1 MKKIFYI
8 YYKRLKF
15 KKRKYFFQFYIK
27 TLKVSN
33 IERKNKENI
42 HNRLYFDSKKRL
54 ELIRELEQKIYQ
66 NEGDICTFSP
76 KINNNSSINSSNP
89 YLEKYDR
96 KIGQDWLANKY
107 INNYSSSNLNKRK
120 VSKNNIINKTKS
132 VKVLKQSTN
141 INQLFNEINENHKQ
155 INKSQKNIDKDINN
169 YKFLEILNDYY
180 IFKS

>member
-107 INNYSSSNLNKRK
+107 INNRFYFESKKRLELIRELEQ
-120 VSKNNIINKTKS
+120 NIY
-132 VKVLKQSTN
+132 Q
-141 INQLFNEINENHKQ
+141 NEG
-155 INKSQKNIDKDINN
+155 DICT
-169 YKFLEILNDYY
+169 F
-180 IFKS
+180 SP